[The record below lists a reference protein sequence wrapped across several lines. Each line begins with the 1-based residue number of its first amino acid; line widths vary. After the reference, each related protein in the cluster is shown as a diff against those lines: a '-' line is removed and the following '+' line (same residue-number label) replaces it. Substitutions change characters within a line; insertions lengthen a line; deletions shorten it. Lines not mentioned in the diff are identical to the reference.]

1 MKAPDSIDITTVI
14 DNLVERTGL
23 PLIDQDRAEL
33 LRTAPI
39 VLRIAAQL
47 RIPEVRYA
55 EFAPVFPAALER

>member
-1 MKAPDSIDITTVI
+1 MKDPDSIDIAAMI
-14 DNLVERTGL
+14 DKLVERAGL
-23 PLIDQDRAEL
+23 PLIDQDREEL

-55 EFAPVFPAALER
+55 EFAPVFLAALER